1 MNSFNCQNKSIYI
14 NINFISIEQL
24 RKVQHQQIKKT
35 AQSHIDSQFGSKDS
49 KPGNLVLSPCSQ
61 HYLPI
66 PHVINTVLVDTESKW
81 FCLHRIYN
89 LTGIKNAARI
99 H

>member
-66 PHVINTVLVDTESKW
+66 TPHVINTVLVDTESK
-81 FCLHRIYN
+81 
-89 LTGIKNAARI
+89 
-99 H
+99 